1 MSGLRD
7 RKATR
12 VRDRTLGVRSPSEGH
27 ELAAQMRGR
36 LADLA
41 RRSYARVRA
50 IDLPTLDL
58 EARFPRG
65 EDDHFVETMLGGIA
79 ITIGI
84 LVATIVV
91 VWAWYMI

>member
-1 MSGLRD
+1 MRD
-7 RKATR
+7 S
-12 VRDRTLGVRSPSEGH
+12 TLGVRSPSEGR

-41 RRSYARVRA
+41 RRAYASLRA
-50 IDLPTLDL
+50 IEIPALDL
-58 EARFPRG
+58 EARFPSG
-65 EDDHFVETMLGGIA
+65 EDDHFAETMLGGIA

-84 LVATIVV
+84 LVATILV